1 MIRSLLFVLFL
12 FTLSTSFA
20 QLSANPSVTL
30 KSKSNYQSVKL
41 AVDGDLWVI
50 TGGTGDFGDLPV
62 ATNTDE
68 LAYAKSQWIK
78 VIIRLSELTV
88 DQQVY
93 NEAVE
98 SGTYQKVEKA
108 RIHWLN
114 EIERLSPKPQPT
126 N

>member
-12 FTLSTSFA
+12 FTLSNSFA
-20 QLSANPSVTL
+20 QLSANSSVTL

-41 AVDGDLWVI
+41 AVDSDLYVI
-50 TGGTGDFGDLPV
+50 TGGTGDFGDVVVETP
-62 ATNTDE
+62 TDE
-68 LAYAKSQWIK
+68 LTYAKSQLIK
-78 VIIRLSELTV
+78 VVIRLNELTV

-98 SGTYQKVEKA
+98 SGTWQKVEKA
-108 RIHWLN
+108 RIYWLN
-114 EIERLSPKPQPT
+114 EIDRLTPKPEPT

>member
-1 MIRSLLFVLFL
+1 MIRSLLVVSFL
-12 FTLSTSFA
+12 FTFSTSFA
-20 QLSANPSVTL
+20 QLTANSSATL

-41 AVDGDLWVI
+41 SVDGDVWVI
-50 TGGTGDFGDLPV
+50 TGGTGDFGDVVVDPP
-62 ATNTDE
+62 TDE

-78 VIIRLSELTV
+78 VIIRLSEITV
-88 DQQVY
+88 DQQVF

-98 SGTYQKVEKA
+98 SGTYQKIEKA

-114 EIERLSPKPQPT
+114 EIERLSPKTEPT